1 VLPESIAGAAARF
14 GEREAVIFQG
24 QPPITFAELHE
35 RSDRAAAALAAEG
48 VGVGT
53 VAALAMPSGIE
64 YVVAYLALAK
74 LGAITAGIN
83 TRMSADERGRV
94 LARLQPDIVVESL
107 KYRDG
112 AIPTLAPDP
121 DRVVTVVF
129 TSGTS
134 GEPKG
139 ATFTN
144 RQLEAITII
153 DAGGLDV
160 WGTGGPMLG
169 GTQFCHI
176 GFMTKVQWYL
186 RTGCTL
192 LGQERW
198 RAADALRLV
207 DRYRVPGVG
216 GVAAQLALMLR
227 DPDFDRYDFSCVKSI
242 FVGGGPSPPELIRE
256 ARERFGAPY
265 SVRYSSTETGG
276 LCTATALDAPDD
288 EVLHTVGRPRPG
300 IEVRIADGGE
310 VVVRSPTAMVGYW
323 RDPERSA
330 LAIDADG
337 WVRTG
342 DLGEFDDQGRLRIVG
357 RTTDMY
363 IRGGY
368 NVHPQEVEAVLVE
381 HPRVAAV
388 AVAPRPDEVM
398 GEIGVAVVVGR
409 DGGEPPSLDDLRA
422 FAGERI
428 AGYKLPEAL
437 CVVDALPITSMDKLD
452 RAALRRLV
460 G

>member
-1 VLPESIAGAAARF
+1 MLPESIAGAAERF
-14 GEREAVIFQG
+14 GDREAVIFQG
-24 QPPITFAELHE
+24 QPPITFAELDE

-48 VGVGT
+48 AGVGT

-112 AIPTLAPDP
+112 AIPRLAPDP
-121 DRVVTVVF
+121 GRVVTIVF

-216 GVAAQLALMLR
+216 
-227 DPDFDRYDFSCVKSI
+227 
-242 FVGGGPSPPELIRE
+242 
-256 ARERFGAPY
+256 
-265 SVRYSSTETGG
+265 
-276 LCTATALDAPDD
+276 
-288 EVLHTVGRPRPG
+288 
-300 IEVRIADGGE
+300 
-310 VVVRSPTAMVGYW
+310 
-323 RDPERSA
+323 
-330 LAIDADG
+330 
-337 WVRTG
+337 
-342 DLGEFDDQGRLRIVG
+342 
-357 RTTDMY
+357 
-363 IRGGY
+363 
-368 NVHPQEVEAVLVE
+368 
-381 HPRVAAV
+381 
-388 AVAPRPDEVM
+388 
-398 GEIGVAVVVGR
+398 
-409 DGGEPPSLDDLRA
+409 
-422 FAGERI
+422 
-428 AGYKLPEAL
+428 
-437 CVVDALPITSMDKLD
+437 
-452 RAALRRLV
+452 
-460 G
+460 

>member
-1 VLPESIAGAAARF
+1 VDF
-14 GEREAVIFQG
+14 
-24 QPPITFAELHE
+24 
-35 RSDRAAAALAAEG
+35 
-48 VGVGT
+48 
-53 VAALAMPSGIE
+53 
-64 YVVAYLALAK
+64 VVAYLALAK

-83 TRMSADERGRV
+83 TRMSNDERARV
-94 LARLQPDIVVESL
+94 LERLQPDVVVESL
-107 KYRDG
+107 TDG
-112 AIPTLAPDP
+112 DGPIPQLRPDP
-121 DRVVTVVF
+121 DRVVTIVF

-139 ATFTN
+139 AVFTN
-144 RQLEAITII
+144 RQLEAITRI

-169 GTQFCHI
+169 GTQLCHI

-186 RTGCTL
+186 RTGCTV

-198 RAADALRLV
+198 RAAAALRLI

-227 DPDFDRYDFSCVKSI
+227 TPDFDRYDFSCVQSI
-242 FVGGGPSPPELIRE
+242 FIGGGPSPPELIRE
-256 ARERFGAPY
+256 ARLRFRAPY

-300 IEVRIADGGE
+300 IEVRIADNGE
-310 VVVRSPTAMVGYW
+310 VVVRSPAAMIGYW
-323 RDPERSA
+323 RDPERTA

-337 WVRTG
+337 FVRTG

-381 HPRVAAV
+381 HPDVAAV
-388 AVAPRPDEVM
+388 AVTPRQDAVM
-398 GEIGVAVVVGR
+398 GEIGVAVVVPR
-409 DGGEPPSLDDLRA
+409 EVDQPPSLDDLRA
-422 FAGERI
+422 FAGERV
-428 AGYKLPEAL
+428 AGYKLPEAM

-460 G
+460 GSVD

>member
-1 VLPESIAGAAARF
+1 LLPESITCAAERF
-14 GEREAVIFQG
+14 GDRDALIFEG
-24 QPPITFAELHE
+24 RPPVTFAELHE
-35 RSDRAAAALAAEG
+35 RSDRTASALAHAG
-48 VGVGT
+48 VEEGT
-53 VAALAMPSGIE
+53 VAALAMPSSAD

-83 TRMSADERGRV
+83 TRMSGGERRRV
-94 LARLQPDIVVESL
+94 LERLQPDLVVDSL
-107 KYRDG
+107 DSRDG
-112 AIPTLAPDP
+112 SLPPLPPDP
-121 DRVVTVVF
+121 DRVVTIVF

-139 ATFTN
+139 AVFTN
-144 RQLEAITII
+144 RQLEAITRI
-153 DAGGLDV
+153 DAGGMDV

-198 RAADALRLV
+198 RAADALRLI

-227 DPDFDRYDFSCVKSI
+227 DPDFDRYDFSCVQSI

-256 ARERFGAPY
+256 ARARFGAPY

-276 LCTATALDAPDD
+276 LCTATALDAPED

-323 RDPERSA
+323 RDPERTA
-330 LAIDADG
+330 QAIDADG

-357 RTTDMY
+357 RATDMY

-368 NVHPQEVEAVLVE
+368 NVHPQEVESVLVE
-381 HPRVAAV
+381 HPDVAAI
-388 AVAPRPDEVM
+388 AVAPRHDAVM
-398 GEIGVAVVVGR
+398 GEIGVAVVVAR
-409 DGGEPPSLDDLRA
+409 EPDDPPTLDDLRA
-422 FAGERI
+422 FAGERL
-428 AGYKLPEAL
+428 AGYKLPEAVH
-437 CVVDALPITSMDKLD
+437 VVDALPITSMDKLD